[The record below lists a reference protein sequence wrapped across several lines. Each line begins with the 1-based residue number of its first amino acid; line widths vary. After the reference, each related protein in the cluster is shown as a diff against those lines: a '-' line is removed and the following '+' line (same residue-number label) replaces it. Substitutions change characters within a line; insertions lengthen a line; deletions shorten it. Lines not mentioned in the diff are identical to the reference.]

1 VTSQRWPVVLFDL
14 DGTLADTIGLI
25 VASYN
30 HAFRTVLGVER
41 DEAEIRA
48 WIGRPL
54 LESFAAVSPEH
65 AVELDE
71 VYRDWNLAQTESL
84 LREYAG
90 MRELVTDLSE
100 AGAQVGVVTSK
111 RRQTALMALRGVG
124 LDGHVPLLATLE
136 DTERHKPLPDPLLH
150 AVTVLG
156 VEPASC
162 VYVGDAVV
170 DIEAARAAGMDAIAV
185 TWGAGLAAD
194 LDAASPHAS
203 ADSVADLRHVLGLTR
218 TLSVG

>member
-30 HAFRTVLGVER
+30 HAFRTVLGEER

-71 VYRDWNLAQTESL
+71 VYRAWNLAQTESL

-90 MRELVTDLSE
+90 VRDLVTDLVE
-100 AGAQVGVVTSK
+100 ADVQVGVVTSK

-124 LDGHVPLLATLE
+124 LEGRLPLLATLE

-150 AVTVLG
+150 AVAVLG
-156 VEPASC
+156 VEPPSC

-170 DIEAARAAGMDAIAV
+170 DVEAARAAGLGAIAV
-185 TWGAGLAAD
+185 TWGAGLASD
-194 LDAASPHAS
+194 LDAAAPDALAH
-203 ADSVADLRHVLGLTR
+203 SVGDLRRALGLDASLT
-218 TLSVG
+218 VG

>member
-1 VTSQRWPVVLFDL
+1 MTSQRWPVVLFDL

-30 HAFRTVLGVER
+30 HAFRTVLGEER

-71 VYRDWNLAQTESL
+71 VYRAWNLAQTESL

-90 MRELVTDLSE
+90 VRDLVTDLVE
-100 AGAQVGVVTSK
+100 ADVQVGVVTSK

-124 LDGHVPLLATLE
+124 LEGRLPLLATLE

-150 AVTVLG
+150 AVAVLG
-156 VEPASC
+156 VEPPSC

-170 DIEAARAAGMDAIAV
+170 DVEAARAAGLGAIAV
-185 TWGAGLAAD
+185 TWGAGLASD
-194 LDAASPHAS
+194 LDAAAPDALAH
-203 ADSVADLRHVLGLTR
+203 SVGDLRRALGLDASLT
-218 TLSVG
+218 VG

>member
-1 VTSQRWPVVLFDL
+1 MTSQRWPVVLFDL

-54 LESFAAVSPEH
+54 LESFASVSPEH

-71 VYRDWNLAQTESL
+71 VYRAWNLAQTESL

-90 MRELVTDLSE
+90 MRELVTDLSG
-100 AGAQVGVVTSK
+100 AGIQVGVVTSK

-124 LDGHVPLLATLE
+124 LDGLAPLLATLE

-150 AVTVLG
+150 AVAVLG

-185 TWGAGLAAD
+185 TWGAGLATD
-194 LDAASPHAS
+194 LDAAAPDAS
-203 ADSVADLRHVLGLTR
+203 ADSVADLRQVLGLTQS
-218 TLSVG
+218 LSVS

>member
-1 VTSQRWPVVLFDL
+1 MTSQRWPVVLFDL

-54 LESFAAVSPEH
+54 LESFAAVAPAH

-71 VYRDWNLAQTESL
+71 VYRAWNIAQTESL
-84 LREYAG
+84 LREYEG
-90 MRELVTDLSE
+90 VRELVTDLSG
-100 AGAQVGVVTSK
+100 AGVQVGVVTSK
-111 RRQTALMALRGVG
+111 RRHTALMALRGVG
-124 LDGHVPLLATLE
+124 LEGLVPLLATLE
-136 DTERHKPLPDPLLH
+136 DTKRHKPLPDPLLH
-150 AVTVLG
+150 AVSGLG
-156 VEPASC
+156 AEPASC

-170 DIEAARAAGMDAIAV
+170 DVEAARAAGLGAIAV
-185 TWGAGLAAD
+185 TWGAGLASD
-194 LDAASPHAS
+194 LHAAAPDALAH
-203 ADSVADLRHVLGLTR
+203 SVADLRQVLGLGSS
-218 TLSVG
+218 LSVG